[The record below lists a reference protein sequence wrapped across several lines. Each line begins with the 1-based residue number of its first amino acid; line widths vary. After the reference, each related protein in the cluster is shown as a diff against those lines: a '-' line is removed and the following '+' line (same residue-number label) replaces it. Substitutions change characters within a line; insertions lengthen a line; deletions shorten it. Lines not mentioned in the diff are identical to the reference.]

1 MTKKPGNSPGFFI
14 FVLTEKE
21 GFYFIYRRVIEGDGK

>member
-1 MTKKPGNSPGFFI
+1 MTKNQGIALVFY

-21 GFYFIYRRVIEGDGK
+21 GFYFIYRRVIEGGGK